1 MKDLHKGVYILP
13 NLFTSASL
21 FMGFFAIIR
30 AIQTATRGEGSY
42 QWCALAIIA
51 AAAFD
56 MMDGRVARKTN
67 TATKF
72 GVEYDSLAD
81 LVSFGVAPAVVM
93 YLWTLRGLGRVG
105 WLAAF
110 LYMACGALRLA
121 RFNVQSS
128 SAEKSYFQGLP
139 IPMAAMMLSGA
150 ILIWNGEPIGKA
162 SLFYPEDTQFYLLGL
177 TYTLAGLMVSAIPYR
192 SFKSLDL
199 TSRQPF
205 YYLVFVLI
213 GLMIWAF
220 KPWWFLFLLGCCYLL
235 SGPVERYILPK
246 PIGAIQRARKRR
258 RVNKALDRID
268 ELSAQIPPQS
278 PESQGPADDD
288 ENVRPLRRS

>member
-1 MKDLHKGVYILP
+1 MKDLRKGVYILP
-13 NLFTSASL
+13 NLITSTSL
-21 FMGFFAIIR
+21 FLGFYAIIH
-30 AIQTATRGEGSY
+30 AIQTSISGALNY
-42 QWCALAIIA
+42 QPCALAIIA
-51 AAAFD
+51 SAAFD

-93 YLWTLRGLGRVG
+93 FLWTLNDLGRAG

-121 RFNVQSS
+121 RFNVQVTSV
-128 SAEKSYFQGLP
+128 EKNFFQGLP

-150 ILIWNGEPIGKA
+150 LLIWEGKPVGEV
-162 SLFYPEDTQFYLLGL
+162 SLFFPFDVQLYLLVF
-177 TYTLAGLMVSAIPYR
+177 TYTLGALMVSSIPYR
-192 SFKSLDL
+192 SFKSLSL
-199 TSRQPF
+199 TSRRPF
-205 YYLVFVLI
+205 YFLVFGVI

-220 KPWWFLFLLGCCYLL
+220 RPWWFLFMLGCLYLL

-246 PIGAIQRARKRR
+246 PIGAIQRVRKRR

-268 ELSAQIPPQS
+268 EMSTLPPSAPDS
-278 PESQGPADDD
+278 SGETD
-288 ENVRPLRRS
+288 ENVHPIRRP

>member
-42 QWCALAIIA
+42 QWCAFAIIA

-81 LVSFGVAPAVVM
+81 LVSFGVAPALVM
-93 YLWTLRGLGRVG
+93 YLWTLHDLGRVG

-121 RFNVQSS
+121 RFNVQVSS
-128 SAEKSYFQGLP
+128 VEKSFFQGLP
-139 IPMAAMMLSGA
+139 IPMAALMLSGA
-150 ILIWNGEPIGKA
+150 ILIWEGKPLDKA
-162 SLFYPEDTQFYLLGL
+162 TLFFPYDVVLYLLGL
-177 TYTLAGLMVSAIPYR
+177 MYALAGLMVSSIPYR
-192 SFKSLDL
+192 SFKTLNL
-199 TSRQPF
+199 TNRHSF
-205 YYLVFVLI
+205 SYLVIFVI
-213 GLMIWAF
+213 VLMIMPF
-220 KPWWFLFLLGCCYLL
+220 RPWWALFLLGCGYLL
-235 SGPVERYILPK
+235 SGPVERYLLSK

-268 ELSAQIPPQS
+268 ELSAQISPQS
-278 PESQGPADDD
+278 PEWHGPADDD
-288 ENVRPLRRS
+288 EHVRPLRLS